1 MDSQKYLTEI
11 EIEKIE
17 NFCKDVVLLEAV
29 RKVMLQG
36 IYTHGTLQKGIT
48 PDPLKNG
55 ALSLAAVAINNPI
68 PDEALGQHI
77 RGIWAGLN
85 ALENAFND
93 LKSIKAPKKAEIES
107 PYNEAE

>member
-1 MDSQKYLTEI
+1 MEKYLTEV
-11 EIEKIE
+11 EIVKIE
-17 NFCKDVVLLEAV
+17 AMCKDEVLLEAV

-36 IYTHGTLQKGIT
+36 LYTHGTLQKGVT

-55 ALSLAAVAINNPI
+55 ALALAAVSTNNPI
-68 PDEALGQHI
+68 PDEQLGQHI
-77 RGIWAGLN
+77 RGVWAGLN

-93 LKSIKAPKKAEIES
+93 LKRIKSQKAEDMET